1 MLASMKIVLFNL
13 CNVIVLAG
21 GDLIGNVDGM
31 GEKVYNDL
39 NNLYWVFVVVFV
51 IGGLI
56 WMVGQKGLG
65 KSLMLASI
73 GAYILFRL
81 APTLFEYLQGF
92 LG

>member
-1 MLASMKIVLFNL
+1 MLASMKIVMFNL

-39 NNLYWVFVVVFV
+39 GNLYWIFVVVFV
-51 IGGLI
+51 VGGLA

-65 KSLMLASI
+65 KSLMI
-73 GAYILFRL
+73 GSVGVYVLFRL
-81 APTLFEYLQGF
+81 APTIFEYVQAF

>member
-13 CNVIVLAG
+13 CNVVILAG

-73 GAYILFRL
+73 GAYILFQL
-81 APTLFEYLQGF
+81 APTLFEYLKGF